1 MCYKSTSY
9 NARYEKFAKD
19 ESRLSFGTS
28 VYSLPTTIQDAKLNH
43 FWRNAN
49 FFENSPPVLS

>member
-1 MCYKSTSY
+1 MCYKLTSY

-19 ESRLSFGTS
+19 ESRLSFGTT

-49 FFENSPPVLS
+49 IF